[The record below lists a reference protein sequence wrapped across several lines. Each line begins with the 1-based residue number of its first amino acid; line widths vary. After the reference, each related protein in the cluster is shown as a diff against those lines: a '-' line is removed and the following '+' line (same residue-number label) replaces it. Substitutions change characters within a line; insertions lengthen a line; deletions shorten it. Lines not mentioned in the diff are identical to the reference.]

1 MMTANIIANIIG
13 RRKLS
18 FGLALVF
25 FSTLVTLPS
34 QVWATDLNSW
44 ISTES
49 VAAQSLML
57 QNISR
62 PGTGLGSVVAAPAQ
76 GANPDYYY
84 HWVRDSGLTMQAVVG
99 IYDRATGTTKAQYF
113 QILSNFVDF
122 STYIQQSSNLSGNP
136 WDTGIGE
143 PKFNVD
149 GSDYS
154 LDWGRPQSDG
164 PAIRASA
171 MIHFA
176 NLLLDQGQ
184 IAYVQQKLYSPSLP
198 ATTLIKAD
206 LEYISHHW
214 QDPSFDLWE
223 EVEGT
228 HFYTRMVQRRALV
241 EGAEFATEMGDSNAA
256 AFYSAQAQQIL
267 GQLADHWSAQENYL
281 VETINQTGGHNNK
294 ISDIDSAAVLGALH
308 GTISLHNQA
317 SYTSDDSL
325 YGVTDDRVLLTSLR
339 LKQVFQSLYTINQTG
354 GPNVGPGIGRY
365 PEDTYNGT
373 DTASQGNPWFLTTLA
388 FAESYYKAATAYET
402 SGSIPVTRGFVSW
415 FTDIAGSSSSIT
427 LNVGETIHSS
437 DFRFSGILSTI
448 RLGGDRFLARCQLH
462 ADPSGALSEE
472 FNRNNGFM
480 QGAANLTWSYAS
492 FLTAIWARGN

>member
-1 MMTANIIANIIG
+1 MKT
-13 RRKLS
+13 RRMFGFLS
-18 FGLALVF
+18 FYGLAVLF
-25 FSTLVTLPS
+25 LSTLCTQS
-34 QVWATDLNSW
+34 WATDLTTW
-44 ISTES
+44 IASQNIS
-49 VAAQSLML
+49 SQALML
-57 QNISR
+57 ANISR

-76 GANPDYYY
+76 GVNPDYYY

-99 IYDRATGTTKAQYF
+99 LYDRATGSTKDQYF
-113 QILSNFVDF
+113 QILSDFVNF
-122 STYIQQSSNLSGNP
+122 SSYIQQNPNLSGNP

-149 GSDYS
+149 GSDYNQA
-154 LDWGRPQSDG
+154 WGRPQSDG

-171 MIHFA
+171 MIQFA

-184 IAYVQQKLYSPSLP
+184 IAYVQQKLYSPTLP

-241 EGAEFATEMGDSNAA
+241 EGAEFATQMGDPDAA

-267 GQLADHWSAQENYL
+267 GQLSNHWSPQENYL

-308 GTISLHNQA
+308 GTIALHDQA
-317 SYTSDDSL
+317 SYTSDDAL
-325 YGVTDDRVLLTSLR
+325 FGVTDDRVLLTALR
-339 LKQVFQSLYTINQTG
+339 LKQIFQSLYTINQSG
-354 GPNVGPGIGRY
+354 GPNVAPGIGRY

-373 DTASQGNPWFLTTLA
+373 DTSSQGNPWFLTTFA
-388 FAESYYKAATAYET
+388 FAESYYKIANAYEN
-402 SGSIPVTRGFVSW
+402 SGSIPVTQAFVSW
-415 FTDIAGSSSSIT
+415 FTDVAGNSSISLT
-427 LNVGETIHSS
+427 IGETIQSS

-448 RLGGDRFLARCQLH
+448 RIGGDKFLARCQLH

-472 FNRNNGFM
+472 FNRNTGFM
-480 QGAANLTWSYAS
+480 QGAANLTWSHAS